1 MDGGLGLNV
10 FNLMSIGVVFYGL
23 LVSLLLLTAQSPHR
37 LSNRMLAGMI
47 AIGVWYII
55 TSLLILTHTFTGV
68 AWLFRLG
75 LPFYYAIPPLLFLYV
90 KSRVEKNFQLR
101 RIQLWHFLPVLLA
114 AIDLLPFYLSD
125 EATKQAVVNQMSKD
139 LANLLTIRT
148 GILPDIWHIM
158 LRPLHGIAYVVVTGL
173 YLRNALHDKKL
184 RKEVDAHK
192 RLKTWLQLLTVFFG
206 LIYFGLL
213 VMNIIWMTFPYG
225 SDKLLNF
232 TIIPFFLCLIPFLLM
247 HVYLFFNTH
256 IIFGRL
262 PLRIRS
268 VPDAEKEPEPD
279 GKESLRLQ
287 DIEKRVLES
296 ELFKNPK
303 ITAPEVAAFLGM
315 APHTFSAVLNAGG
328 TKFTD
333 MVNYHRVKYVIA
345 QLDKGSNENMSI
357 EGIATEAGFASR
369 STFYTAFKKITG
381 LTPSEY
387 LKNRS

>member
-1 MDGGLGLNV
+1 M
-10 FNLMSIGVVFYGL
+10 FNLMSVGVVFYGL
-23 LVSLLLLTAQSPHR
+23 LVSLLLLTAQSAHR

-55 TSLLILTHTFTGV
+55 TSLLILTHTFTHV

-75 LPFYYAIPPLLFLYV
+75 LPFYYAVPPLLFLYV
-90 KSRVEKNFQLR
+90 KSRTEKTFHLR
-101 RIQLWHFLPVLLA
+101 WIQLWHFLPVLLA

-125 EATKQAVVNQMSKD
+125 EASKQAVVNRMSQD
-139 LANLLTIRT
+139 LGNVLTVRT
-148 GILPDIWHIM
+148 GILPDLWHVM
-158 LRPLHGIAYVVVTGL
+158 LRPLHGIAYVVATGI
-173 YLRNALHDKKL
+173 YLHRALHDKKL
-184 RKEVDAHK
+184 RKEVDSHK
-192 RLKTWLQLLTVFFG
+192 RLKQWLQLLSLFFG
-206 LIYFGLL
+206 LIYSGVFLIN
-213 VMNIIWMTFPYG
+213 VIWVSFPYS

-232 TIIPFFLCLIPFLLM
+232 TLIPFFLCLIPFLLM

-262 PLRIRS
+262 PLRIRQ
-268 VPDAEKEPEPD
+268 VPEEKEPDAPET
-279 GKESLRLQ
+279 LRLQ
-287 DIEKRVLES
+287 DIEKKVLES

-333 MVNYHRVKYVIA
+333 MVNLHRVKYVIA

-387 LKNRS
+387 LKKRG